1 MYYEKTYTDGFFNV
15 SGDHGFLPIKDP
27 LSKLPD
33 KYNKLQEVINK
44 LHVNQE
50 NGEKGILG
58 RPNEIVVDIVI
69 IPNYKDV
76 IETENDIFVLQAL
89 YRAYTFITSG
99 FTLELSY
106 QEFVKTG
113 NYGEARQTLPANI
126 AEPLVLV
133 SEKLKAYPWLD
144 YHYAYSLGNYVKKNP
159 KEGLHWLN
167 LDMACK
173 FVGSSDEV
181 GFIMV
186 HVYINEMSP
195 QLVRSVMEYGKAMRA
210 GSEIKYFLIEC
221 DEMCKKTNDII
232 SSALFDLGKPVDGTQ
247 GKKTIFYLPHNNIIN
262 EHLQECG
269 LVMAEMNKR
278 RRDMW
283 TASRHEKYND
293 FRVFIMGIKGND
305 KIFPNGLTYE
315 NCFDNVPQYYRGQT
329 GAQDS
334 IIPMMDIFTGIVDYY
349 PDNQLTQYLL
359 DLRSYRPVCVQEFF
373 TDLRE
378 HYKNNNIFA
387 YLKKESNYEGLVYL
401 LKIVDEVYL
410 FRNGHWQFV
419 QKYIMSNTKYA
430 FATGGTP
437 ITTWLINQI
446 EAVLEFEK
454 DIVMFLRSVNIDS
467 IKNIELWNNLND
479 GLERKQELLISQVNE
494 LKNVNYDINLI
505 YMKNNEMKLEDSSL

>member
-15 SGDHGFLPIKDP
+15 SGDNGFLPIKEP
-27 LSKLPD
+27 ISRLPH
-33 KYNKLQEVINK
+33 KYNELQRIIDN
-44 LHVNQE
+44 LHVMKNE
-50 NGEKGILG
+50 EEKGILG
-58 RPNEIVVDIVI
+58 KPNEIVVQIPN
-69 IPNYKDV
+69 IPNYKDI

-106 QEFVKTG
+106 QEFINNG
-113 NYGEARQTLPANI
+113 NYGQARGLLPAYI

-133 SEKLKAYPWLD
+133 SNKLQAYPWLD

-159 KEGLHWLN
+159 DEGLHWKN

-173 FVGSSDEV
+173 FVGSSDEI

-195 QLVRSVMEYGKAMRA
+195 QLVRSVMEYGRA
-210 GSEIKYFLIEC
+210 SRSGTSVEC
-221 DEMCKKTNDII
+221 YVDACDHV
-232 SSALFDLGKPVDGTQ
+232 FDRKVLYVPQED
-247 GKKTIFYLPHNNIIN
+247 IIN

-283 TASRHEKYND
+283 TASRHERYND

-315 NCFDNVPQYYRGQT
+315 NCFNNEPQYYRGQT

-359 DLRSYRPVCVQEFF
+359 DLRTYRPVCVQNFF
-373 TDLRE
+373 NDLRE
-378 HYKNNNIFA
+378 HYKTNNIFEQ
-387 YLKKESNYEGLVYL
+387 LKNDSNYEGLIYL

-454 DIVMFLRSVNIDS
+454 VIVMFLQDKDLQNV
-467 IKNIELWNNLND
+467 KNTELWSQLSE
-479 GLERKQELLISQVNE
+479 GLDRKQKLLIEQVNE
-494 LKNVNYDINLI
+494 LKNVNYNIDLI
-505 YMKNNEMKLEDSSL
+505 YLKNNELNLEDSKL

>member
-15 SGDHGFLPIKDP
+15 SGDNGFLPIKEP
-27 LSKLPD
+27 LSRLP
-33 KYNKLQEVINK
+33 KKFCELQKIIDK
-44 LHVNQE
+44 LHVNQSE
-50 NGEKGILG
+50 DEKGILG
-58 RPNEIVVDIVI
+58 KINHIVI
-69 IPNYKDV
+69 EIPRIPNYKD
-76 IETENDIFVLQAL
+76 IIQKETDVFILQAL
-89 YRAYTFITSG
+89 YRAYTFIASG

-106 QEFVKTG
+106 QEFIKTG
-113 NYGEARQTLPANI
+113 NYGVARSILPSNI

-133 SEKLKAYPWLD
+133 SNKLQAYPWLD
-144 YHYAYSLGNYVKKNP
+144 YHYAYSLSNYVKKNP
-159 KEGLHWLN
+159 EEGLHWEN

-173 FVGSSDEV
+173 FVGSSDEI

-195 QLVRSVMEYGKAMRA
+195 QLVSSVMEYGKSSHY
-210 GSEIKYFLIEC
+210 GSKIKYYINEC
-221 DEMCKKTNDII
+221 DNI
-232 SSALFDLGKPVDGTQ
+232 SNRTILFEAQ
-247 GKKTIFYLPHNNIIN
+247 PHIMN

-269 LVMAEMNKR
+269 LVMKEMNRR

-283 TASRHEKYND
+283 TASRHERYND

-305 KIFPNGLTYE
+305 KIFPNGLIYE
-315 NCFDNVPQYYRGQT
+315 NCFNNKPQYYRGQT

-359 DLRSYRPVCVQEFF
+359 DLRSYRPICVQNFF
-373 TDLRE
+373 NDLRE
-378 HYKNNNIFA
+378 HYKNNNIFEQ
-387 YLKKESNYEGLVYL
+387 LKKDSNYEGLIYL

-454 DIVMFLRSVNIDS
+454 VIVTFLQDKDLQNV
-467 IKNIELWNNLND
+467 KNIELWRQLSED
-479 GLERKQELLISQVNE
+479 FKKKQQLLIEQVNE
-494 LKNVNYDINLI
+494 LKNVNYNIDLI
-505 YMKNNEMKLEDSSL
+505 YLKNDELKLEDLKL